1 MSRFTEILLV
11 SPLPDGKNWVIK
23 KDFGYEVGNEGSGEV
38 IDVPMGF
45 ATDFRP
51 ICSLNITKRTV
62 HFDE

>member
-51 ICSLNITKRTV
+51 ICSLSITKRTINSNK
-62 HFDE
+62 